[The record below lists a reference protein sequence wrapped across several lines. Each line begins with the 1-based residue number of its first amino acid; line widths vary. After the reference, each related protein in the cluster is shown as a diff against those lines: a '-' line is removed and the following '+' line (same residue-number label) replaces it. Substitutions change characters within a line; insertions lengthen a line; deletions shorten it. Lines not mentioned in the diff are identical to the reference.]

1 MARVPA
7 KVAILH
13 SPHFHITSDKSSVNC
28 GDKLDTRTRPEMKL
42 EWDEEHDKLFVAIHG
57 EEMMIPENNIKGI
70 SLGTFAP
77 RPVTPVAASAQAA
90 VKPTAQVGSPQ
101 SHVFAGAGHGK
112 TGK

>member
-13 SPHFHITSDKSSVNC
+13 APHFHITSDKSSVNC

-42 EWDEEHDKLFVAIHG
+42 EWDEEHDNLYVSIHG
-57 EEMMIPENNIKGI
+57 EEMIVPVNNIKGI
-70 SLGTFAP
+70 SLGVFAP
-77 RPVTPVAASAQAA
+77 RPVAPVATAPA

-112 TGK
+112 TK